1 VRELVLAPLDRP
13 LSFKPGQWVSL
24 KLPVGDRPPLN
35 RAYTMAEPAS
45 NSGQLTLVFDRVPG
59 GLGSGYLYSL
69 REGSEVALS
78 GPYGNFTLPDPP
90 HKELVLIARYSGLV
104 PFHCMVRQLFLSR
117 ATGRPVLLVA
127 SAPQEEELLYHT
139 ELLWLA
145 CRFSEFRYFPLV
157 FSPATP
163 PEAEV
168 TAISQALR
176 TILLGKRRD
185 FITMI
190 CGIKTFVR
198 PMRAFFTDELG
209 FGRRDVRVETYD

>member
-1 VRELVLAPLDRP
+1 VRELVLAPLARP

-24 KLPVGDRPPLN
+24 KLPVGDQPPLN
-35 RAYTMAEPAS
+35 RAYTLAEPAS

-90 HKELVLIARYSGLV
+90 DKELVLIARYSGLV

-139 ELLWLA
+139 ELLSLA
-145 CRFSEFRYFPLV
+145 CRFSEFRYLPLV
-157 FSPATP
+157 FSPTTP

-168 TAISQALR
+168 AAIGKALR
-176 TILLGKRRD
+176 TILGQRRD
-185 FITMI
+185 FIPMI
-190 CGIKTFVR
+190 CGIKAFVR
-198 PMRAFFTDELG
+198 PMRAFFTDLG
-209 FGRRDVRVETYD
+209 LDRRDVRVETYD